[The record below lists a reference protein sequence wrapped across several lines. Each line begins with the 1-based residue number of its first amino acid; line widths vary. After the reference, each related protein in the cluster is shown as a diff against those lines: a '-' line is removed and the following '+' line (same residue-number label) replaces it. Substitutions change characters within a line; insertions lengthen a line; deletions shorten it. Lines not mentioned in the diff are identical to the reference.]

1 MYVTQDFQAV
11 MSKAH
16 YWDGLNSNNFVFPV
30 KCFGLGYRG
39 NLTCK
44 FRPLGEGHAAMT
56 QTNLLEFS

>member
-1 MYVTQDFQAV
+1 